1 MIRPCDMM
9 TVAMARLIH
18 DGDTVFHGVSSHM
31 PMIATLL
38 AKRLHAP
45 NAVHLNIPGGV
56 DPVKPTLREFTS
68 AGGELWET
76 ACAGFPLMEVFDLSM
91 RGGLDVAFLSGVQ
104 FDDRGNVNASVIG
117 PYEKPKVRLPGG
129 AGSAVLIPTA
139 KRAIIWR
146 TKHDRR
152 TFAREVDFVTAQGN
166 VSEIVTPLCVF
177 TMYQGQLILKSVH
190 PYTTIDEVAA
200 EHRLSHSLLFHR
212 DHPAAHRGGDA
223 RAGGNRPAGPA
234 KHRVSLTDES
244 GTKKALFIEKGSLAY
259 APLRHLFSHEGSRR
273 DRLCPDQVSRPLR

>member
-56 DPVKPTLREFTS
+56 DPVKPALREFTS

-117 PYEKPKVRLPGG
+117 PYDKPKVRLPGG

-152 TFAREVDFVTAQGN
+152 TFAQGGFHDRAGQRERDRHPPVRVYH
-166 VSEIVTPLCVF
+166 VSGPADSQERPPL
-177 TMYQGQLILKSVH
+177 YHHRRGGG
-190 PYTTIDEVAA
+190 
-200 EHRLSHSLLFHR
+200 EHRFPHPLFFHR
-212 DHPAAHRGGDA
+212 NHPAAHRGGDA
-223 RAGGNRPAGPA
+223 
-234 KHRVSLTDES
+234 
-244 GTKKALFIEKGSLAY
+244 ALAEIDPLDLRNIEF
-259 APLRHLFSHEGSRR
+259 R
-273 DRLCPDQVSRPLR
+273 